1 MTMLVVAPH
10 PFFMPRGTPFS
21 VYYRTLV
28 LSESGLGIDVLTY
41 HPGQDVEI
49 PGVRIVRIPRIRW
62 LEPVPIGP
70 SWKKLFLDGFM
81 VLWTI
86 GMLLKHRYPV
96 VHAHE
101 EAVFWCRFLKP
112 IFRFRLIYDMH
123 SSLPQ
128 QLENFRFTKS
138 KLLIGTFKAL
148 EDSCL
153 RAADAVITICPDL
166 RDYALKSGVPP
177 ARHLLIENS
186 IFDDVRLAARRD
198 PGPARSAPAIAVAF
212 DPAHPVILYAGTFEP
227 YQGLDILIRA
237 FAIIHRR
244 RPDARLV
251 LAGGTD
257 TQVAAMKEVA
267 VSEGLA
273 DACVFTGS
281 VSKTEALRFTQS
293 AQVLV
298 SPRIHGTNTPLKI
311 YEQLASGKPLVA
323 TQIWSHT
330 QVLDNTVCFLVD
342 PEPESMAAG
351 LMRALG
357 EPAVAAERARNAQAL
372 YAREYARPVYVQKIG
387 RLLEIVGLRP
397 AEVAA
402 R

>member
-1 MTMLVVAPH
+1 
-10 PFFMPRGTPFS
+10 
-21 VYYRTLV
+21 
-28 LSESGLGIDVLTY
+28 
-41 HPGQDVEI
+41 
-49 PGVRIVRIPRIRW
+49 
-62 LEPVPIGP
+62 
-70 SWKKLFLDGFM
+70 
-81 VLWTI
+81 
-86 GMLLKHRYPV
+86 
-96 VHAHE
+96 
-101 EAVFWCRFLKP
+101 
-112 IFRFRLIYDMH
+112 
-123 SSLPQ
+123 
-128 QLENFRFTKS
+128 
-138 KLLIGTFKAL
+138 
-148 EDSCL
+148 
-153 RAADAVITICPDL
+153 
-166 RDYALKSGVPP
+166 
-177 ARHLLIENS
+177 LIENS

-198 PGPARSAPAIAVAF
+198 PGPARSAPAVAVTF
-212 DPAHPVILYAGTFEP
+212 NPAHPVILYAGTFEP

-257 TQVAAMKEVA
+257 TQVAEMKEVA

-281 VSKTEALRFTQS
+281 VSKTEALRFTKS

-330 QVLDNTVCFLVD
+330 QVLDKTVCFLVD

-351 LMRALG
+351 LLRALS

-397 AEVAA
+397 AVVAVK
-402 R
+402 